1 MRIVVT
7 GAAGFIGSTLA
18 EALVA
23 AGHEVVGLDAFIPYY
38 PRPMKE
44 ANLARSPGRPA
55 IGSARST
62 CGPTISTRGSTAPMP
77 SSTRPRWPG

>member
-23 AGHEVVGLDAFIPYY
+23 DGHEVVGIDAFIPYY

-44 ANLARSPGRPA
+44 ANLAGLLDAPGVPLRRGRPPDRR
-55 IGSARST
+55 ARPVAGRCR
-62 CGPTISTRGSTAPMP
+62 CGHP
-77 SSTRPRWPG
+77 

>member
-1 MRIVVT
+1 MKIVVT

-23 AGHEVVGLDAFIPYY
+23 AGHEVIGLDAFIDYY

-44 ANLARSPGRPA
+44 ANLAGLSGSSGLSSSPTASRP
-55 IGSARST
+55 
-62 CGPTISTRGSTAPMP
+62 
-77 SSTRPRWPG
+77 